1 MMIKRLIH
9 LTTAI
14 LCLALA
20 PAALGQ
26 DFDLSW
32 WTVDGGGET
41 FSTGGDFSLGATSG
55 QHDAGAMSGGE
66 FELVG
71 GFWAVGGA
79 GGGPP
84 CEPCDANCDGSVDLT
99 DVEPFILL
107 LLGGDPCAECTGDT
121 NNDGSVDL
129 TDVEPFILLL
139 LGGDP
144 CAECTGDTTGDGSV
158 DLTDVEGFIECLL
171 G

>member
-1 MMIKRLIH
+1 MTTKRLASRSI
-9 LTTAI
+9 AI
-14 LCLALA
+14 LTLAFA

-32 WTVDGGGET
+32 WTVDGGGAM
-41 FSTGGDFSLGATSG
+41 FSTGGEFSLGSTIG
-55 QHDAGAMSGGE
+55 QHDAGAMTGGD
-66 FELVG
+66 FEMTG
-71 GFWAVGGA
+71 GFWAVGSA
-79 GGGPP
+79 SGGPP
-84 CEPCDANCDGSVDLT
+84 CNPCDANCDGSVDLT

-129 TDVEPFILLL
+129 TDVE
-139 LGGDP
+139 
-144 CAECTGDTTGDGSV
+144 
-158 DLTDVEGFIECLL
+158 GFIACLL